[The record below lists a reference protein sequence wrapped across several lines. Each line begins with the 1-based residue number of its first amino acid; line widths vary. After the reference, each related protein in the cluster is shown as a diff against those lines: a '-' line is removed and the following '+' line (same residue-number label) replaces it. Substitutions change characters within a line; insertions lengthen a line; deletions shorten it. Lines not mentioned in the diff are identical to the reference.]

1 MLFNKF
7 PREVGPPRKIVYNIK
22 EWLNFVNLY
31 NGKKKAVY
39 TSIYTFEK
47 IEQKPV
53 YETAILDKLFF
64 DFDDKSCDAWKECNS
79 LHQHLLKEN
88 IKHLIIMSGR
98 GYHLYV
104 FSLPLK
110 PQNIKSCI
118 YNSQHYFIDK
128 LKLTVDVQVI
138 GNPAQLARVPNT
150 FNIKGNRFCIPITQ
164 EQFEKG
170 DKFIKELASKQNFV
184 KNITIG
190 EKLFDIKQFDYQT
203 NKFNEAVVF
212 NNDNLDESSG
222 NINYLKDAPLCIKNL
237 LNEKE
242 LGWSGRYLVILY
254 FKELGYTRQEV
265 FKILQTHLSERKFK
279 HCIQEERQLQ
289 YLFERN
295 DLVFPS
301 CDKIICDGFCHN
313 KCEKYNNV
321 IYK

>member
-1 MLFNKF
+1 MKF
-7 PREVGPPRKIVYNIK
+7 PIEVGLPRRVVYNIR
-22 EWLNFVNLY
+22 EYLSFINTY
-31 NGKKKAVY
+31 NGKKRAIYQSVYSCNVIDNKANY
-39 TSIYTFEK
+39 NNIN
-47 IEQKPV
+47 I
-53 YETAILDKLFF
+53 DKLFF
-64 DFDDKSCDAWKECNS
+64 DFDDIDAWEETNK
-79 LHQHLLKEN
+79 LHKYCLKEN
-88 IKHLIIMSGR
+88 IKHYIIMSGR

-104 FSLPLK
+104 FSRPDSII
-110 PQNIKSCI
+110 NTKSCI
-118 YNSQHYFIDK
+118 YNTQMFFINKLNLNCDK
-128 LKLTVDVQVI
+128 QIVGDNSRLRRI
-138 GNPAQLARVPNT
+138 PNT
-150 FNIKGNRFCIPITQ
+150 FNAKANRYCIPLSQ